1 MRLRLAAAALASA
14 FALTACGGETLPVET
29 MLEGRFTIP
38 GDLLPADAVTDEV
51 GYLLWLPAGYDVQPD
66 RSWPLVVSL
75 HGAGDVDND
84 PAWVGSMGLPAV
96 LNGGDEPRPFN
107 YIVLVPLSAPGTP
120 WAAQTDALAAL
131 IGEVAATRRVD
142 PAAVVLTG
150 FDTGG
155 EGALLLGARHPDLV
169 RAVVAVSTA
178 VTAPLADS
186 DLCDL
191 RRMRVRLVHGKAD
204 LISPLPA
211 LRGEVGAL
219 EQRCAFDVDL
229 VLTEHGHFGTIGD
242 AYRDLGLFE
251 WIDGVLA
258 P

>member
-1 MRLRLAAAALASA
+1 MHLRLAAAALATL
-14 FALTACGGETLPVET
+14 ALSACGGETLPAET
-29 MLEGRFTIP
+29 MLEGTFTIP
-38 GDLLPADAVTDEV
+38 GDVLSAGAVTDEV
-51 GYLLWLPAGYDVQPD
+51 GYLLWLPAGYDAQPD
-66 RSWPLVVSL
+66 RSWPLMVSL

-96 LNGGDEPRPFN
+96 LNVGGEPRPFD
-107 YIVLVPLSAPGTP
+107 YVVLVPRSAPGTG
-120 WAAQTDALAAL
+120 WAAQTEALAAL

-142 PAAVVLTG
+142 PAAVVVTG

-178 VTAPLADS
+178 VTTPLVDS

-191 RRMRVRLVHGKAD
+191 GRMRVRLVHGRAD
-204 LISPLPA
+204 LISPLPT

-219 EQRCAFDVDL
+219 EQRCGFDVDL
-229 VLTEHGHFGTIGD
+229 VLTERGHFGTIGD
-242 AYRDLGLFE
+242 AYRDPGLFE
-251 WIDGVLA
+251 WIGGVLA